1 MSYLEIITMIKEK
14 IEYYEERKELY
25 KNIGAGNSHILENI
39 DKINVLY
46 ELLDEINERLVI
58 EEYDKDTEK

>member
-25 KNIGAGNSHILENI
+25 KNIGAGNSHIIECS
-39 DKINVLY
+39 DKLNVLY
-46 ELLDEINERLVI
+46 ELLDEIDEKMVI
-58 EEYDKDTEK
+58 EEYDKDIEK

>member
-25 KNIGAGNSHILENI
+25 KNIGVGNSHIIECS
-39 DKINVLY
+39 DKLNVLY
-46 ELLDEINERLVI
+46 ELLDEIDEKMVI
-58 EEYDKDTEK
+58 EEYDKNIKK